1 MWRMTR
7 RGRRSRA
14 GTLPGAPGWRRTGAR
29 RGPSRRWRSRRR
41 WSRVS
46 ECCSCVEMW
55 KHDQHMIWYLPMF
68 AGKSGAGKHLVWKL
82 SKIVEDTN
90 NLGLRIGETSNVGVK
105 NFNVQ
110 RLDNARASPLLYLA
124 VGDIL
129 VVWLV
134 LDKNFNLFKMI
145 LT

>member
-1 MWRMTR
+1 
-7 RGRRSRA
+7 
-14 GTLPGAPGWRRTGAR
+14 
-29 RGPSRRWRSRRR
+29 
-41 WSRVS
+41 
-46 ECCSCVEMW
+46 
-55 KHDQHMIWYLPMF
+55 MF

-145 LT
+145 LTLKNVKEQIKHTQSPGFAGSELPKVATYLGNSLNSENSTPAIK